1 MGAEGAGNVVLSEI
15 HEQEGAKRALGALLA
30 SGRIPGALLFHGP
43 AGVGKTRAAL
53 AFARAALCE
62 TGGPQPCET
71 CSACRKAKKL
81 IHPDLKLLFPL
92 PSGKP
97 EEIEAEEAAVHRAYA
112 ADPYHVIRYD
122 RFTSIPIDR
131 LRELKRQAY
140 MSPVE
145 GGRKMFVIREADRML
160 EVQQNALLKLL
171 EEPPPDTH
179 LILTSSRPDAL
190 LSTIV
195 SRCLRVAFTPL
206 RRETIVSLLIRERG
220 LDARHASLVAGLAA
234 GSLGEAMSLAGE
246 DIDQVRDRAVE
257 LVAIAERGGPDLHAA
272 AQALAGSRDRVL
284 VRRLV
289 LAIAVWHGDLLRVR
303 AGVGEVVNADRIP
316 DLKAAAGKLSLERI
330 GGRVALCTELIANLD
345 QNANLGIA
353 IYAFLVRL
361 AHPELH
367 RPLLE
372 TLAS

>member
-1 MGAEGAGNVVLSEI
+1 VVLAEI
-15 HEQEGAKRALGALLA
+15 HEQEGAKRVLGALLA

-62 TGGPQPCET
+62 TGGPEACEN
-71 CSACRKAKKL
+71 CAACRKARKL
-81 IHPDLKLLFPL
+81 VHPDLKLIFPL

-97 EEIEAEEAAVHRAYA
+97 EEIEVEETAVYRAYA
-112 ADPYHVIRYD
+112 SDPYHVIRHD

-145 GGRKMFVIREADRML
+145 GGRKLFVLREADRML

-171 EEPPPDTH
+171 EEPPADTH
-179 LILTSSRPDAL
+179 FVLTSARPEAL
-190 LSTIV
+190 LPTLV

-206 RRETIVSLLIRERG
+206 RRDTIVSLLTRERG
-220 LDARHASLVAGLAA
+220 LNPGRAGLVAGLAA
-234 GSLGEAMSLAGE
+234 GSLGEAMGLAGE
-246 DIDQVRDRAVE
+246 DVAEVRNQAVE
-257 LVAIAERGGPDLHAA
+257 LVAIAEKGGPAMHAA
-272 AQALAGSRDRVL
+272 AQALAGSRDRGL
-284 VRRLV
+284 VRRLA
-289 LAIAVWHGDLLRVR
+289 LAIAIWHGDLLRVR
-303 AGVGEVVNADRIP
+303 AGVEEVANADRLA
-316 DLKAAAGKLSLERI
+316 DLKRAAAQLPLARI
-330 GGRVALCTELIANLD
+330 GGRVGLCTELIANLD

-361 AHPELH
+361 ADPDLH

-372 TLAS
+372 TSP

>member
-1 MGAEGAGNVVLSEI
+1 MVLSEI
-15 HEQEGAKRALGALLA
+15 HEQEGARRALGALVA

-53 AFARAALCE
+53 AFARAVLCE
-62 TGGPQPCET
+62 TGGPEPCESCT
-71 CSACRKAKKL
+71 ACRKARKL
-81 IHPDLKLLFPL
+81 VHPDLKLLFPL

-145 GGRKMFVIREADRML
+145 GGRKVFVLREADRML

-171 EEPPPDTH
+171 EEPPVDTH
-179 LILTSSRPDAL
+179 LILTSSRPEAL
-190 LSTIV
+190 LPTLV

-206 RRETIVSLLIRERG
+206 GRDTIVSLLTRERG
-220 LDARHASLVAGLAA
+220 LDPRRAALVAGLAA
-234 GSLGEAMSLAGE
+234 GSLGEAMGLAGE
-246 DIDQVRDRAVE
+246 DVNEVRDRAVE
-257 LVAIAERGGPDLHAA
+257 LVAIAEKGGPALHAA
-272 AQALAGSRDRVL
+272 AQALAGSRDRGL
-284 VRRLV
+284 VRRLA
-289 LAIAVWHGDLLRVR
+289 LAIAIWHGDLLRVR
-303 AGVGEVVNADRIP
+303 AGMGEVVNADRLL
-316 DLKAAAGKLSLERI
+316 DLQAAAGQLSLARI
-330 GGRVALCTELIANLD
+330 GGRVGLCTELIANLD

-361 AHPELH
+361 AHPDLH

>member
-1 MGAEGAGNVVLSEI
+1 MLSEI
-15 HEQEGAKRALGALLA
+15 HEQEGAKRALSALLA
-30 SGRIPGALLFHGP
+30 SGRVPGALLFHGP

-53 AFARAALCE
+53 AFARAVLCE
-62 TGGPQPCET
+62 TGGPEPCEN
-71 CSACRKAKKL
+71 CAACRKARKL
-81 IHPDLKLLFPL
+81 VHPDLKLLFPL

-97 EEIEAEEAAVHRAYA
+97 EEIEAELAAVYRAYA

-122 RFTSIPIDR
+122 RFTSIPIDL
-131 LRELKRQAY
+131 LRELKRQAH

-145 GGRKMFVIREADRML
+145 GGRKIFVLREADRML

-171 EEPPPDTH
+171 EEPPADTH

-190 LSTIV
+190 LATIV
-195 SRCLRVAFTPL
+195 SRCLRVGFTPL
-206 RRETIVSLLIRERG
+206 SRSTIVSLLIRERG
-220 LDARHASLVAGLAA
+220 LDAGKAALVAGLAT

-246 DIDQVRDRAVE
+246 DVGAVRDRAVE
-257 LVAIAERGGPDLHAA
+257 IVEIAERGGPALHVA

-284 VRRLV
+284 VRRLA
-289 LAIAVWHGDLLRVR
+289 LAIAAWHGDLLRVR
-303 AGVGEVVNADRIP
+303 AGMEEVVNADRLL
-316 DLKAAAGKLSLERI
+316 DLQRVAGRLSLERI

-372 TLAS
+372 TLAA